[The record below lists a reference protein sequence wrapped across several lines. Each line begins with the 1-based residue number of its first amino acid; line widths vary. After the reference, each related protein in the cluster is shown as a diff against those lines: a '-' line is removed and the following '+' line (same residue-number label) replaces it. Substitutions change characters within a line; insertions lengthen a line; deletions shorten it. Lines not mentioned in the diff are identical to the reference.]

1 MLYSSGIDYHKGEDV
16 DDAKRN
22 GINNFKSQAV
32 KIEIKEMNIDA
43 KELFKSSQQRVS
55 FAEAIAK
62 G

>member
-1 MLYSSGIDYHKGEDV
+1 LKRKVLYSSGIDYHKGDDV

-43 KELFKSSQQRVS
+43 KELLASQ
-55 FAEAIAK
+55 ANKE
-62 G
+62 